1 VPEFRSPMVEQ
12 LARVARPQGRAVRLA
27 LLVAVALH
35 VLLDSQK
42 SLLGTAVVGVVSL
55 VVLGITV
62 HRSATAAWC
71 APTGRAERH
80 AEQELDGGAA
90 NGFSGG
96 LRAWSRR

>member
-1 VPEFRSPMVEQ
+1 MGRKVAQFG
-12 LARVARPQGRAVRLA
+12 LAF
-27 LLVAVALH
+27 LVAVALH
-35 VLLDSQK
+35 ALLDSQK